1 VDTQLEAAHF
11 SIEDWVH
18 VWVETN
24 DYESC
29 SCVKGYGMAFEISG
43 PSVLTFPPGSTIII
57 QDYDAPKSIQRWSV
71 SVTSSNMS
79 GGYTVSISPSGLLT
93 ITIDDLNFVP
103 PDGPIFSLQI
113 VAVHAGQDIGRL
125 TVAVTG
131 PDVPCFVTGTLISTA
146 RGEVA
151 VEDLLVGDLILT
163 EGGGGHLPLRHVL
176 RQTISVE
183 RLRIDAT
190 VRPVRITMGAFG
202 ELPHRDLLVSPMHRI
217 LIQGWSVEL
226 CCGDD
231 RVLAHA
237 AHLVDGRNVRQEVP
251 GDAVTYHHLLL
262 DRHAIVFSEGMP
274 TESMFL
280 GEMVARMLPE
290 PDLLAIEAVIGR
302 RLSQAPDVYPQTIY
316 RCATRREAVLIT
328 ALQTAA

>member
-1 VDTQLEAAHF
+1 
-11 SIEDWVH
+11 
-18 VWVETN
+18 
-24 DYESC
+24 
-29 SCVKGYGMAFEISG
+29 MAFDIIG
-43 PSVLTFPPGSTIII
+43 PSVLTFPPGSTTVS
-57 QDYDAPKSIQRWSV
+57 QDYDAPKDIQQWSV
-71 SVTSSNMS
+71 TVTSSNMT

-93 ITIDDLNFVP
+93 ITIDDLNLVP
-103 PDGPIFSLQI
+103 PDGPVFSLNI
-113 VAVHAGQDIGRL
+113 LAVHRGQDKGEL
-125 TVAVTG
+125 TVTVTG
-131 PDVPCFVTGTLISTA
+131 PDVPCFVTGTRISTA

-151 VEDLLVGDLILT
+151 VEDLVAGDLILT
-163 EGGGGHLPLRHVL
+163 EGVGSHLPLRHVL
-176 RQTISVE
+176 HQTISVE
-183 RLRIDAT
+183 RLQLDET

-202 ELPHRDLLVSPMHRI
+202 ELPYRDLLVSPMHRI
-217 LIQGWSVEL
+217 LIEGWSVQL

-237 AHLVDGRNVRQEVP
+237 VHLVDGSKVRKEVP

-302 RLSQAPDVYPQTIY
+302 RLSQAPAVYPQTIY
-316 RCATRREAVLIT
+316 RCATHSEAAYIT
-328 ALQTAA
+328 ALRTAA